1 MDMSGQLKRL
11 VDWIMYLVA
20 AVLSL
25 RFILVL
31 FDASGDNG
39 FVNWVYETSWE
50 MLSPF
55 RNIFHTVSSGA
66 WSIDFTALFGLV
78 VYGLAGLLAVKLIN
92 KWSK

>member
-1 MDMSGQLKRL
+1 MTNRL
-11 VDWIMYLVA
+11 PR
-20 AVLSL
+20 AVTPKIGVINSRIWKSL
-25 RFILVL
+25 AL